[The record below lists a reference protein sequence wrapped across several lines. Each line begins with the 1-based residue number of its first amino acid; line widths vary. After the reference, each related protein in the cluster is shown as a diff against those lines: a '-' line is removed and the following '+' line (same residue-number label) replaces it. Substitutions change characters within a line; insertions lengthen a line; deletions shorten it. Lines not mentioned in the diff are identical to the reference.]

1 MDKNNSPARSFY
13 QPYLDFIRE
22 QEQHMIQLAHDW
34 SAVNSG
40 SYHTEGL
47 AKMASILSDNFSW
60 LGGAEEKI
68 SLPPLTKVM
77 DNGKMAEIPLGEALR
92 IRKRPDAPIQVL
104 LAGHMDTVFAKDD
117 PFQVPKF
124 IESSEESKMEQEGG
138 QEADPAM
145 SPRSGAP
152 SAEREARRGRIL
164 YGPGVAD
171 LKGGLVVMLKALE
184 ALEKSPWAENIGWEV
199 LINPDEEIG
208 SPGSAPLFVEAAGRC
223 AMGLVYEPSLPDG
236 TLVAGRKGS
245 GNFTVLV
252 RGKAAHAGRE
262 FDKGR
267 NAVAL
272 LAEITAALHG
282 LNGQRPGVTLNV
294 ARIRGGEALNVV
306 PDLATL
312 GFNVRMQTIEEQAW
326 LRDKIEE
333 IEVSFRNRNG
343 YSVELH
349 GGFTRPPKPVSEGI
363 AQMQEML
370 ASCGNMLGISIGW
383 QDTGGCCDG
392 NNLAAAGLPNIDT
405 LGVRGGNIHSDRE
418 YVLLDSLVERAKL
431 SALLLMRLA
440 SGDIVPPMR

>member
-1 MDKNNSPARSFY
+1 MDKNNTSTLVAY

-22 QEQHMIQLAHDW
+22 QEQHMIQLTHDW

-40 SYHTEGL
+40 SYHMEGL
-47 AKMASILSDNFSW
+47 AKMAKVLSDNFSW

-68 SLPPLTKVM
+68 PLVPQSKVL
-77 DNGKMAEIPLGEALR
+77 DNGKMAEIPLGKALR
-92 IRKRPDAPIQVL
+92 IRKRPEAPLQVL
-104 LAGHMDTVFAKDD
+104 LAGHMDTVFAASDS
-117 PFQVPKF
+117 FQMPEFLEDGVL
-124 IESSEESKMEQEGG
+124 
-138 QEADPAM
+138 
-145 SPRSGAP
+145 R
-152 SAEREARRGRIL
+152 
-164 YGPGVAD
+164 GPGVAD

-184 ALEKSPWAENIGWEV
+184 ALEKSPWADSIGWEV

-223 AMGLVYEPSLPDG
+223 KIGLVYEPSLPDG

-252 RGKAAHAGRE
+252 RGRAAHAGRE

-267 NAVAL
+267 NAVAM
-272 LAEITAALHG
+272 LAKIAIALHG
-282 LNGQRPGVTLNV
+282 LNTQLPGVTLNV

-306 PDLATL
+306 PDTATL
-312 GFNVRMQTIEEQAW
+312 GFNVRMQTTQEQEW
-326 LRDKIEE
+326 LKSKIEE
-333 IEVSFRNRNG
+333 IMMSFRGRND
-343 YSVELH
+343 YSVELY
-349 GGFTRPPKPVSEGI
+349 GGFTRPPKPVSDGI

-370 ASCGNMLGISIGW
+370 ASCGNMLGIPIGW

-405 LGVRGGNIHSDRE
+405 LGVRGGNIHSDKE
-418 YVLLDSLVERAKL
+418 YVLLDSLVERARL

-440 SGDIVPPMR
+440 SGDIAPPMR